1 MSFKR
6 ATLTYGETPQPTTPY
21 QKAAQVWDQRIGSSR
36 VQAHNWRLMA
46 LGSLALALV
55 LAAILLVAGR
65 ESSTMP
71 YIVEVDARGGAR
83 AVGPAA
89 EVYKPSDAQIA
100 FHLARF
106 VDNVR
111 SLSIDPVVVRQNW
124 LKAYDY
130 VTEKAAVSLNEYARE
145 TDPFAKVGRETV
157 AVEVTSVV
165 RASDSSFQVR
175 WLERVFEGGA
185 LRDAKWLTG
194 IFSVRIA
201 PPRTVDAVRKN
212 PLGIYVYAFNWSQ
225 DVAPDAR
232 GEPRGDPQGSGQGN
246 SKGDRR

>member
-6 ATLTYGETPQPTTPY
+6 ATLAYGETPQPVTPY

-36 VQAHNWRLMA
+36 AQAHNWRLMA
-46 LGSLALALV
+46 LGSLALALL
-55 LAAILLVAGR
+55 LAAILLVIGR
-65 ESSTMP
+65 GASTTP
-71 YIVEVDARGGAR
+71 YVVEVDSRGGAR

-130 VTEKAAVSLNEYARE
+130 VTDKAVLTLNDYARDA
-145 TDPFAKVGRETV
+145 DPFAKIGRETV
-157 AVEVTSVV
+157 GVEVTSVV
-165 RASDSSFQVR
+165 RASETSFQVR
-175 WLERVFEGGA
+175 WVERTFDNGVVKDT
-185 LRDAKWLTG
+185 RWLTG
-194 IFSVRIA
+194 LFSVRIA

-212 PLGIYVYAFNWSQ
+212 PLGIYIYAFNWSQ
-225 DVAPDAR
+225 DVNSDAR
-232 GEPRGDPQGSGQGN
+232 GERGDV
-246 SKGDRR
+246 KGEGR

>member
-6 ATLTYGETPQPTTPY
+6 PTLRYGDTPEPATPY
-21 QKAAQVWDQRIGSSR
+21 QKAAQVWDERLGAAR

-46 LGSLALALV
+46 LGSLVLALL
-55 LAAILLVAGR
+55 LAASLLWLGR
-65 ESSTMP
+65 SVSIVP

-89 EVYKPSDAQIA
+89 ESYKPSDAQIA

-124 LKAYDY
+124 LKAYDV
-130 VTEKAAVSLNEYARE
+130 VTDKAAVTLNEYARE
-145 TDPFAKVGRETV
+145 NDPFAKVGRETV
-157 AVEVTSVV
+157 AVEVASVV

-185 LRDAKWLTG
+185 LKDTKRLTG
-194 IFSVRIA
+194 LFSLVIT
-201 PPRTVDAVRKN
+201 PPKTVEAVRKN
-212 PLGIYVYAFNWSQ
+212 PLGIYVHTFNWSQ
-225 DVAPDAR
+225 DVTA
-232 GEPRGDPQGSGQGN
+232 GET
-246 SKGDRR
+246 K